1 MRGAGSAR
9 AVAAAAQAPP
19 NPGLPQL
26 KMQFRA
32 FAALAPVRLPPGY
45 TLATLAQRDAAE
57 WTAVLNA
64 TGKLGTWDDKRARE
78 SLTGKRPVLAA
89 GSYLILSAAGAVAT
103 ACTLPPTAA
112 EPRSEL
118 GWVAVD
124 PAHQGRGLGLQVCS
138 AVLWYARRNGW
149 PATTLNTDDWRLPA
163 IKTYLKLGFEPELT
177 HDSHRARW
185 QEIRRRLAASPAAQ
199 R

>member
-9 AVAAAAQAPP
+9 AAAAAAQAPP

-45 TLATLAQRDAAE
+45 TLATLAQRDVAE
-57 WTAVLNA
+57 WIAVLNA

-185 QEIRRRLAASPAAQ
+185 QEIRRRLAASPAA
-199 R
+199 RR

>member
-1 MRGAGSAR
+1 MSSE
-9 AVAAAAQAPP
+9 
-19 NPGLPQL
+19 QL

-45 TLATLAQRDAAE
+45 TLARLAERDAAE
-57 WTAVLNA
+57 WIAVLNA
-64 TGKLGTWDDKRARE
+64 TGKLGAWDDKRARE
-78 SLTGKRPVLAA
+78 SLTGERPVLT
-89 GSYLILSAAGAVAT
+89 GGTYLVLHAERAVAT
-103 ACTLPPTAA
+103 ACTVPPTPA

-124 PAHQGRGLGLQVCS
+124 PGHQGRGLGLQVCS
-138 AVLWYARRNGW
+138 AVLWYARRRGW

-185 QEIRRRLAASPAAQ
+185 QEIRRRLGAGPPAQGGEA
-199 R
+199 